1 MVIIILIILLLKKES
16 RIKNQLVNL
25 KFCNINLPIS
35 AKILVYNESNSKSTS
50 NLLSALN
57 ILSNKFIV
65 QTVNNFNNI
74 DTDINLIII
83 PGGDKIILTIAERDN
98 IIKYIERGNN
108 LLAFGNNCFPIMNL
122 NITCYSSFKLDDYAR
137 GQVLLKFSSG
147 LFKECYCKEVDICNK
162 LFSFNQGPIFKI
174 LLKGKMPANASS
186 PNELVYFSS
195 GVPLTFPDIN
205 FGNEYPA
212 IVSNKYGK
220 GKIILSSPEPYNLL
234 DNTIDLKRISQINLF
249 IGLILYS
256 AS

>member
-98 IIKYIERGNN
+98 IIKYI
-108 LLAFGNNCFPIMNL
+108 
-122 NITCYSSFKLDDYAR
+122 
-137 GQVLLKFSSG
+137 
-147 LFKECYCKEVDICNK
+147 
-162 LFSFNQGPIFKI
+162 
-174 LLKGKMPANASS
+174 
-186 PNELVYFSS
+186 
-195 GVPLTFPDIN
+195 
-205 FGNEYPA
+205 
-212 IVSNKYGK
+212 
-220 GKIILSSPEPYNLL
+220 
-234 DNTIDLKRISQINLF
+234 
-249 IGLILYS
+249 
-256 AS
+256 